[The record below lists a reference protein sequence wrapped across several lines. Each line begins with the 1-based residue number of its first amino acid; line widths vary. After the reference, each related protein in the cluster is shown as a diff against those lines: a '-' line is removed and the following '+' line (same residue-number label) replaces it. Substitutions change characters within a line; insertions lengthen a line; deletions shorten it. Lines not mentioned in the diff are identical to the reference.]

1 MLEFGAVS
9 IEWGT
14 VLFQL
19 VTLVLPLALVIA
31 CCLFIVKRTAT
42 KQKAIEELEKR
53 VAALE
58 QEIKRPKS

>member
-1 MLEFGAVS
+1 MVEFGAVS

-14 VLFQL
+14 VLIQL
-19 VTLVLPLALVIA
+19 AVLVLPLALVIA
-31 CCLFIVKRTAT
+31 CSLFIVKRTAT
-42 KQKAIEELEKR
+42 KQKAIDELEKR

>member
-1 MLEFGAVS
+1 MVEFGAVS

-14 VLFQL
+14 VLIQL
-19 VTLVLPLALVIA
+19 VMLVLPLALVIA
-31 CCLFIVKRTAT
+31 CCLFIVRRTAT
-42 KQKAIEELEKR
+42 KQKAIDELEKR

>member
-1 MLEFGAVS
+1 MVEFGAVS

-19 VTLVLPLALVIA
+19 VMLLLPLALVIV
-31 CCLFIVKRTAT
+31 CCLFIVKRTST
-42 KQKAIEELEKR
+42 KQKAIDELEKR
-53 VAALE
+53 VTALE

>member
-9 IEWGT
+9 IEWVT

-19 VTLVLPLALVIA
+19 FIFFMPIALVIA

-42 KQKAIEELEKR
+42 KQKAIDELEKR
-53 VAALE
+53 VATLE

>member
-1 MLEFGAVS
+1 MVEFGAVS

-14 VLFQL
+14 VLIQL
-19 VTLVLPLALVIA
+19 AVLVLPLALVIA
-31 CCLFIVKRTAT
+31 CGLFIVKRTAT
-42 KQKAIEELEKR
+42 KQKAIDELEKR

>member
-1 MLEFGAVS
+1 MLDFGAVS

-14 VLFQL
+14 LLFQL
-19 VTLVLPLALVIA
+19 FVFLMPFALVIA

-42 KQKAIEELEKR
+42 KQKAIDELEKR

-58 QEIKRPKS
+58 QERKRPES

>member
-1 MLEFGAVS
+1 MVEFGAVS

-19 VTLVLPLALVIA
+19 VMLVLPLALVIA

-42 KQKAIEELEKR
+42 KQKAIDELEKR

>member
-1 MLEFGAVS
+1 MVEFGTVS
-9 IEWGT
+9 IEWRT

-19 VTLVLPLALVIA
+19 VMLLLPLALVIA

-42 KQKAIEELEKR
+42 KQKAIDELEKR
-53 VAALE
+53 VATLE

>member
-1 MLEFGAVS
+1 MIEFGAVS

-19 VTLVLPLALVIA
+19 VILFLPIALVIA
-31 CCLFIVKRTAT
+31 CCLFIVKRTAI
-42 KQKAIEELEKR
+42 KQKAIDELEKR

-58 QEIKRPKS
+58 QEKKRPKS

>member
-19 VTLVLPLALVIA
+19 VILLLPLALVIA

-42 KQKAIEELEKR
+42 KQKAFDELEKR

-58 QEIKRPKS
+58 QERKRPKS

>member
-1 MLEFGAVS
+1 MVEFGAVS
-9 IEWGT
+9 IEWRT

-19 VTLVLPLALVIA
+19 VMLLLPLALVIA

-42 KQKAIEELEKR
+42 KQKAIDELEKR
-53 VAALE
+53 VATLE